1 MILKRQG
8 EIVSKFII
16 FLCVW
21 WERVSKFK
29 SIYYLQKIYMYFVVK
44 WSAYTVYPFHPLWEI
59 ILAHGSLRVIFILH
73 NTSDFECEKSDS
85 ICFIKY
91 AAYVNSKIFHAIRIK
106 YEVIICVILNFLFA
120 FFFFFMGKLFIDFEV
135 IPKTV
140 FDCCF
145 LSFSTLNGC
154 SLS

>member
-16 FLCVW
+16 FVCVW

-29 SIYYLQKIYMYFVVK
+29 SIYYLQKIYMYLVVK

-85 ICFIKY
+85 IYFIKY
-91 AAYVNSKIFHAIRIK
+91 AAYVNSKNIPCYKDKILSNNMCDTQFF
-106 YEVIICVILNFLFA
+106 ICLLFLFH
-120 FFFFFMGKLFIDFEV
+120 GKV
-135 IPKTV
+135 IYR
-140 FDCCF
+140 FWGY
-145 LSFSTLNGC
+145 S
-154 SLS
+154 